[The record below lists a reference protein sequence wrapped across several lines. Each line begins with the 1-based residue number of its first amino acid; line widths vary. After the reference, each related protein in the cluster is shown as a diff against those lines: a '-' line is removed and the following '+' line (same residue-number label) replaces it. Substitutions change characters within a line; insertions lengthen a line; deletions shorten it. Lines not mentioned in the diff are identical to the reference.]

1 MKYPSVFRQL
11 HATRCP
17 VQKPGAD
24 IFFQLPDRCRGPSL
38 LNAEAI
44 GCVGEAPHFRDRY
57 ENEDGLEILHFRA
70 SVLFTAKVTVSSI
83 SRRLSYLRDTV
94 SLDIGDPHQESDKC
108 PKL

>member
-17 VQKPGAD
+17 VQKPDTD
-24 IFFQLPDRCRGPSL
+24 IFFQLPDRRRGPSL
-38 LNAEAI
+38 LNAQAI

-70 SVLFTAKVTVSSI
+70 SVLFTLERTVSSI
-83 SRRLSYLRDTV
+83 RRRLSYPRDTV
-94 SLDIGDPHQESDKC
+94 SLEIGDHHQENDKC
-108 PKL
+108 PTL

>member
-11 HATRCP
+11 HATRCS
-17 VQKPGAD
+17 VQKPNTD
-24 IFFQLPDRCRGPSL
+24 VFFQLPDRRRGPSL
-38 LNAEAI
+38 LNAQAI

-70 SVLFTAKVTVSSI
+70 STLFTFERTVSLI
-83 SRRLSYLRDTV
+83 GWCLSYMRDTV
-94 SLDIGDPHQESDKC
+94 SLEIGDSQQENDKC